1 MRRFPLAILL
11 SIVVAVPLG
20 CGGVRAK
27 RMPATHGLIDLMRQ
41 PGEARSRD
49 DLESFVLC
57 REGLSE
63 FDGAGGRLEDW
74 FDAHPS
80 PELALVLAERSY
92 RRARAI
98 ECRSWGRAIGLH
110 RDAAA

>member
-27 RMPATHGLIDLMRQ
+27 RMPATHSLIDLMRR

-63 FDGAGGRLEDW
+63 FDGAGGMDFLSKAAGWRTGSTRTR
-74 FDAHPS
+74 APS
-80 PELALVLAERSY
+80 WRW
-92 RRARAI
+92 
-98 ECRSWGRAIGLH
+98 C
-110 RDAAA
+110 